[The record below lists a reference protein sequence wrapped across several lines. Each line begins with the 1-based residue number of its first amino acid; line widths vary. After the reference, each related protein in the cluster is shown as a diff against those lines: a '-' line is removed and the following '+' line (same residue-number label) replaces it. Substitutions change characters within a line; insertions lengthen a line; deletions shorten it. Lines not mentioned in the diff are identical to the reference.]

1 MITLILLHPLQSTP
15 VQSWVF
21 YDEPVIRIGRST
33 DNHVVLY
40 SAVVSRHHIEIQK
53 KESDWEVVSLGTN
66 GTYLD
71 GKRISQASVVD
82 GMVIR
87 LAGSGPKI
95 QIRVGAAI
103 LQDLPKTMPVRRV
116 SEQPATATS
125 SSTKY
130 PTRETLVGRKQEMND
145 PDLAKEDN
153 SDEAPTETVLDI
165 DLGQN
170 NKTT

>member
-40 SAVVSRHHIEIQK
+40 SAVVSRHHIEIQLK
-53 KESDWEVVSLGTN
+53 GSKWEIVSLGTN
-66 GTYLD
+66 GTYVD
-71 GKRISQASVVD
+71 GKRINQVSVAD

-95 QIRVGAAI
+95 QIRVGAAA
-103 LQDLPKTMPVRRV
+103 LQDLPKTMPVKR
-116 SEQPATATS
+116 SPM
-125 SSTKY
+125 
-130 PTRETLVGRKQEMND
+130 PTPEKTPSRETLIGRQQRPSEE
-145 PDLAKEDN
+145 DL
-153 SDEAPTETVLDI
+153 SQIPTETII
-165 DLGQN
+165 DLDPSEN
-170 NKTT
+170 TD